1 LGKTIPE
8 VGKLLK
14 QMQTDRWVNL
24 DVQEEFIDVKFFG
37 VISPRLQEVSI
48 WIYKKMLKTFET
60 ERRLLDFMFLSLK
73 VASGNSA
80 DALRGK
86 SRQRLSVLLKHY
98 ALAED
103 KGIELI
109 YEPGS
114 LDSMLKNL
122 RVGDKDARDILDIFY
137 HLLDKNR
144 ETFLPEEVQEIC
156 TTNDENHMSNLSEYI
171 CLCLVRT
178 MCGQPPKKIS
188 LFDLNIKSLNVEFQK
203 VEFDFLL
210 ELARQSLEKFIQNN
224 N

>member
-1 LGKTIPE
+1 
-8 VGKLLK
+8 LLK

-144 ETFLPEEVQEIC
+144 ETF
-156 TTNDENHMSNLSEYI
+156 
-171 CLCLVRT
+171 
-178 MCGQPPKKIS
+178 
-188 LFDLNIKSLNVEFQK
+188 
-203 VEFDFLL
+203 
-210 ELARQSLEKFIQNN
+210 
-224 N
+224 